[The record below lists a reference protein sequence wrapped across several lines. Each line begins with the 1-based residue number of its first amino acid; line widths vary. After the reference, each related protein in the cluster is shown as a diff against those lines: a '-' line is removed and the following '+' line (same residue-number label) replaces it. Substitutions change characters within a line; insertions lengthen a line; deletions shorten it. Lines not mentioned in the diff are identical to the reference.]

1 MLVEVVLL
9 KEMARLGT
17 DLAETALPEP
27 EALVLFNVVGPFR
40 QKRKESIEINKKLEK
55 KKVICS
61 ELEDSFANRKSLLS
75 AYLCSSQV
83 LNFSSHPS

>member
-61 ELEDSFANRKSLLS
+61 ELEDSFAYRKSLSS